1 MASYQIDFQNG
12 KANNAA
18 DTYALIISYQAS
30 ETYIAAKAGWDYY
43 MGENTTISA
52 IGRYYWKNR
61 VDENTG
67 KVVGGGFV
75 ENPYVANNKIGYSF
89 FTDMVTQKVDTL
101 FREIPTI
108 DGVEL
113 PKGFVKTFGYVLRSA
128 AERASAQAV
137 SYIFVDSD
145 GHLNCFSADRA
156 MPFYDNETGKLRALI
171 RWWEVPAQRK
181 DIPYIYWEVYTEDG
195 VTTYCNRPTIHE
207 TKPLTP
213 YKYKRTKSIV
223 SDEIIA
229 EKTPLPI
236 VEFLNN
242 EYRTSDLTSNIRS
255 KIDIIDIVQSGFA
268 NNIEDFSDAFWS
280 IKDNIGGNEG
290 YYQDL
295 ISEITR
301 TKVIV
306 ADGAEMKQFQ
316 IPTEARSRF
325 VEMIKDDLIRDG
337 GVVDTKALTQGNLTA
352 TAIKAARANLE
363 TRVSKFEWQAYKCA
377 TEVLELYFRL
387 QGKEI
392 PEFDVT
398 FNTYHL
404 DNVTE
409 TVQNAISL
417 HGTISNDSY
426 LKMLK
431 SVNIIDDVEV
441 EKAKMEDENNAR
453 FGFGNK
459 GIVE

>member
-1 MASYQIDFQNG
+1 M
-12 KANNAA
+12 
-18 DTYALIISYQAS
+18 
-30 ETYIAAKAGWDYY
+30 
-43 MGENTTISA
+43 
-52 IGRYYWKNR
+52 
-61 VDENTG
+61 
-67 KVVGGGFV
+67 
-75 ENPYVANNKIGYSF
+75 
-89 FTDMVTQKVDTL
+89 
-101 FREIPTI
+101 
-108 DGVEL
+108 
-113 PKGFVKTFGYVLRSA
+113 
-128 AERASAQAV
+128 
-137 SYIFVDSD
+137 
-145 GHLNCFSADRA
+145 
-156 MPFYDNETGKLRALI
+156 
-171 RWWEVPAQRK
+171 
-181 DIPYIYWEVYTEDG
+181 
-195 VTTYCNRPTIHE
+195 
-207 TKPLTP
+207 
-213 YKYKRTKSIV
+213 
-223 SDEIIA
+223 
-229 EKTPLPI
+229 
-236 VEFLNN
+236 
-242 EYRTSDLTSNIRS
+242 SDLTANIRS

-295 ISEITR
+295 VSEITR

-325 VEMIKDDLIRDG
+325 VEIIKDDLIRDG

-409 TVQNAISL
+409 TVQNAISVKR
-417 HGTISNDSY
+417 HRKFSFSKASFAFSASETTILIMPYSALSLVTDPQILIFS
-426 LKMLK
+426 
-431 SVNIIDDVEV
+431 S
-441 EKAKMEDENNAR
+441 AR
-453 FGFGNK
+453 ILVICCRFPFLFSA
-459 GIVE
+459 

>member
-1 MASYQIDFQNG
+1 MASYQIDFKDG

-18 DTYALIISYQAS
+18 DTYSLIISYQAS

-156 MPFYDNETGKLRALI
+156 MPFYDNETGKLKALI

-242 EYRTSDLTSNIRS
+242 EYRTSDLTANIRS

-295 ISEITR
+295 VSEITR

-325 VEMIKDDLIRDG
+325 VEIIKDDLIRDG

-352 TAIKAARANLE
+352 TAIKAARANLA
-363 TRVSKFEWQAYKCA
+363 TRVSKF
-377 TEVLELYFRL
+377 
-387 QGKEI
+387 
-392 PEFDVT
+392 
-398 FNTYHL
+398 
-404 DNVTE
+404 
-409 TVQNAISL
+409 
-417 HGTISNDSY
+417 
-426 LKMLK
+426 
-431 SVNIIDDVEV
+431 
-441 EKAKMEDENNAR
+441 
-453 FGFGNK
+453 
-459 GIVE
+459 

>member
-1 MASYQIDFQNG
+1 MASYQIDFKDG

-242 EYRTSDLTSNIRS
+242 EYRTSDLTANIRS

-268 NNIEDFSDAFWS
+268 NNI
-280 IKDNIGGNEG
+280 
-290 YYQDL
+290 
-295 ISEITR
+295 
-301 TKVIV
+301 
-306 ADGAEMKQFQ
+306 
-316 IPTEARSRF
+316 
-325 VEMIKDDLIRDG
+325 
-337 GVVDTKALTQGNLTA
+337 
-352 TAIKAARANLE
+352 
-363 TRVSKFEWQAYKCA
+363 
-377 TEVLELYFRL
+377 
-387 QGKEI
+387 
-392 PEFDVT
+392 
-398 FNTYHL
+398 
-404 DNVTE
+404 
-409 TVQNAISL
+409 
-417 HGTISNDSY
+417 
-426 LKMLK
+426 
-431 SVNIIDDVEV
+431 
-441 EKAKMEDENNAR
+441 
-453 FGFGNK
+453 
-459 GIVE
+459 

>member
-18 DTYALIISYQAS
+18 DTYSLIISYQAS

-181 DIPYIYWEVYTEDG
+181 DIPYI
-195 VTTYCNRPTIHE
+195 
-207 TKPLTP
+207 
-213 YKYKRTKSIV
+213 
-223 SDEIIA
+223 
-229 EKTPLPI
+229 
-236 VEFLNN
+236 
-242 EYRTSDLTSNIRS
+242 
-255 KIDIIDIVQSGFA
+255 
-268 NNIEDFSDAFWS
+268 
-280 IKDNIGGNEG
+280 
-290 YYQDL
+290 
-295 ISEITR
+295 
-301 TKVIV
+301 
-306 ADGAEMKQFQ
+306 
-316 IPTEARSRF
+316 
-325 VEMIKDDLIRDG
+325 
-337 GVVDTKALTQGNLTA
+337 
-352 TAIKAARANLE
+352 
-363 TRVSKFEWQAYKCA
+363 
-377 TEVLELYFRL
+377 
-387 QGKEI
+387 
-392 PEFDVT
+392 
-398 FNTYHL
+398 
-404 DNVTE
+404 
-409 TVQNAISL
+409 
-417 HGTISNDSY
+417 
-426 LKMLK
+426 
-431 SVNIIDDVEV
+431 
-441 EKAKMEDENNAR
+441 
-453 FGFGNK
+453 
-459 GIVE
+459 